1 MHPAYL
7 FKVWGRDGAFA
18 AMILDAAGYHEE
30 AGLFLT
36 WMSTAQVCVCVC
48 GCVCVAVWLCG
59 CVLTAQCPLVASCD
73 PLVVSTPAILCGLGR
88 WWGLWNHS
96 TTAPASSR

>member
-36 WMSTAQVCVCVC
+36 WMSTAQVCVCVWLCVWLCLCVC
-48 GCVCVAVWLCG
+48 GCVWLCVAVCVCVWLCVAVCG
-59 CVLTAQCPLVASCD
+59 CARMCVCVC
-73 PLVVSTPAILCGLGR
+73 VCV
-88 WWGLWNHS
+88 
-96 TTAPASSR
+96 